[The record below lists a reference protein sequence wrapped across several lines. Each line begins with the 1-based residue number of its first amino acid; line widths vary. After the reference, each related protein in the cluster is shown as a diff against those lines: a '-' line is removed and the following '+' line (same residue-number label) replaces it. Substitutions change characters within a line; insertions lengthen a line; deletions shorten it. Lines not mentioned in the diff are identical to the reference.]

1 MNFLLGDDGYLFQL
15 HTGHADQN
23 RLIETALISIP
34 SILLVKV
41 FYCFHYNLRFFFC
54 FFFGG
59 ALVFLVVTAIY
70 FSCILGTLVRIV
82 SFDYIDL
89 GRFYV

>member
-23 RLIETALISIP
+23 CLIETALISIP

-41 FYCFHYNLRFFFC
+41 FYCFHYNLRNFFFLFFFFFC
-54 FFFGG
+54 FT
-59 ALVFLVVTAIY
+59 FLGSDGHLFQLHIGHARQNRLI
-70 FSCILGTLVRIV
+70 
-82 SFDYIDL
+82 
-89 GRFYV
+89 

>member
-1 MNFLLGDDGYLFQL
+1 MNFLLGDGGYLFQL

-41 FYCFHYNLRFFFC
+41 FYCFHYNLRIFFFFF
-54 FFFGG
+54 FFFGFS
-59 ALVFLVVTAIY
+59 FLGSDGHLFQLHKRHA
-70 FSCILGTLVRIV
+70 SQNRLILL
-82 SFDYIDL
+82 Y
-89 GRFYV
+89 

>member
-41 FYCFHYNLRFFFC
+41 FYCFHYNLRNFFF
-54 FFFGG
+54 FFFFFF
-59 ALVFLVVTAIY
+59 FLG
-70 FSCILGTLVRIV
+70 FSFLGSDGHLFQLHIGHA
-82 SFDYIDL
+82 SQNCLI
-89 GRFYV
+89 